1 MPAES
6 GTEPQESLLRPHPHP
21 TMPCGLTP
29 RGSVHR
35 HDERRCFHGARASR
49 ALSAK
54 RLSSNPC
61 SPRGKPCASASRW
74 HFAAAPKGKGSR
86 VVPGPTIAPAAASLT
101 LRDLAAGPQVMTS
114 MPHSL
119 RRGPKAAVQKLVRSH
134 HVRAMFRGHHSLPC
148 CLKGCCAKPI
158 RVAVQGAS
166 AAMDTKCMH
175 QRQSALQHMMNHR
188 WVSLSMLAKEN
199 SVATTQPIFR
209 TQQSSSASEIIN
221 HSLLLPRC
229 NKTCC
234 CACQRKSGAACSAML
249 SMIAHHVRG
258 GGGAERGVRSMCAAA
273 CGSTVAATNA
283 SDANILLPTWS
294 CFLARIFCLK
304 TYKNG

>member
-86 VVPGPTIAPAAASLT
+86 VVPGPTSAPAAASLT

-148 CLKGCCAKPI
+148 CLKGCCAKADPQCVATLPCCLKAAVQRPI
-158 RVAVQGAS
+158 RI
-166 AAMDTKCMH
+166 
-175 QRQSALQHMMNHR
+175 
-188 WVSLSMLAKEN
+188 
-199 SVATTQPIFR
+199 P
-209 TQQSSSASEIIN
+209 
-221 HSLLLPRC
+221 
-229 NKTCC
+229 
-234 CACQRKSGAACSAML
+234 
-249 SMIAHHVRG
+249 
-258 GGGAERGVRSMCAAA
+258 
-273 CGSTVAATNA
+273 
-283 SDANILLPTWS
+283 
-294 CFLARIFCLK
+294 
-304 TYKNG
+304 

>member
-1 MPAES
+1 
-6 GTEPQESLLRPHPHP
+6 
-21 TMPCGLTP
+21 
-29 RGSVHR
+29 
-35 HDERRCFHGARASR
+35 
-49 ALSAK
+49 
-54 RLSSNPC
+54 
-61 SPRGKPCASASRW
+61 
-74 HFAAAPKGKGSR
+74 
-86 VVPGPTIAPAAASLT
+86 
-101 LRDLAAGPQVMTS
+101 
-114 MPHSL
+114 
-119 RRGPKAAVQKLVRSH
+119 
-134 HVRAMFRGHHSLPC
+134 
-148 CLKGCCAKPI
+148 
-158 RVAVQGAS
+158 
-166 AAMDTKCMH
+166 MDTKCMH

-258 GGGAERGVRSMCAAA
+258 GGGAKRGVRSMCAAA

-283 SDANILLPTWS
+283 SDANIILPTRGGFRLGRTPGKCFSDSLMDGQNNATLTDTPSACS
-294 CFLARIFCLK
+294 CTGSTSTETHCPQYHTWA
-304 TYKNG
+304 TGMVP

>member
-1 MPAES
+1 MGFFEANARGPGGS
-6 GTEPQESLLRPHPHP
+6 GRAHCVHNPSCLKNVHLTARRGVAATPFSL
-21 TMPCGLTP
+21 C
-29 RGSVHR
+29 
-35 HDERRCFHGARASR
+35 
-49 ALSAK
+49 
-54 RLSSNPC
+54 
-61 SPRGKPCASASRW
+61 
-74 HFAAAPKGKGSR
+74 
-86 VVPGPTIAPAAASLT
+86 
-101 LRDLAAGPQVMTS
+101 
-114 MPHSL
+114 
-119 RRGPKAAVQKLVRSH
+119 GPKAAVQKLVRSH

-158 RVAVQGAS
+158 RVTVQGAS

-283 SDANILLPTWS
+283 SDANIILPTDRRTRFESLW
-294 CFLARIFCLK
+294 
-304 TYKNG
+304 

>member
-1 MPAES
+1 
-6 GTEPQESLLRPHPHP
+6 
-21 TMPCGLTP
+21 
-29 RGSVHR
+29 
-35 HDERRCFHGARASR
+35 
-49 ALSAK
+49 
-54 RLSSNPC
+54 
-61 SPRGKPCASASRW
+61 
-74 HFAAAPKGKGSR
+74 
-86 VVPGPTIAPAAASLT
+86 
-101 LRDLAAGPQVMTS
+101 

-119 RRGPKAAVQKLVRSH
+119 RRGPEAAAQKLVRSH

-158 RVAVQGAS
+158 RAAVQGAS

-258 GGGAERGVRSMCAAA
+258 GGGAKRGVRSMCAAA

-283 SDANILLPTWS
+283 SDANIILPTRGGFRLGRTPGKCFSDSLMDGQNNATLTDTPSACS
-294 CFLARIFCLK
+294 CTGSTSTETHCPQYHTWA
-304 TYKNG
+304 TGMVP